1 VIGKLSVLFVLLS
14 AITWVPDL
22 ILFGLHGGLSGGGW
36 ITSHLNLAWAIF
48 AGSLLWIGVQS
59 LLALAVS
66 AWLKWR
72 IAASGLMVGIF
83 FVAAGFGEAVNGI
96 LRTYWGH
103 LFNLGYLLM
112 IIWYDLFD
120 IPVVRRMPRA
130 MAEDFGWNRDIPVG
144 IAWIAM
150 VSLCF
155 CCVLLL
161 NRRLRAKEVVRG

>member
-1 VIGKLSVLFVLLS
+1 
-14 AITWVPDL
+14 
-22 ILFGLHGGLSGGGW
+22 
-36 ITSHLNLAWAIF
+36 
-48 AGSLLWIGVQS
+48 VQS

-96 LRTYWGH
+96 MRTYWGH
-103 LFNLGYLLM
+103 LFNIGYLLQ

-120 IPVVRRMPRA
+120 VPLVRRMPRVA
-130 MAEDFGWNRDIPVG
+130 AEDFGWNRDIPVG
-144 IAWIAM
+144 IAWMAM
-150 VSLCF
+150 VTLCF
-155 CCVLLL
+155 FCVLLL